1 MVNCV
6 PMAADLEGRRALVTG
21 GGTGIG
27 LACAAALAAAGARVT
42 VFGRRE
48 APLRAAVAAGHA
60 QAVMVG
66 DVRAPEAVLQFDVLV
81 NAAGV
86 ARSAPFLRSDD
97 ALWREMLDINLMG
110 AVAMTRAVLPGM
122 LERRAGR
129 VIHVASTASLRGY
142 AYTAAYAASKH
153 ALLGFVRSLALETA
167 EKGVTVNAVCPG
179 FTDTEIAATSVA
191 NIVART
197 GRSEAE
203 AVAELARFNPQ
214 KRLVK
219 PAEVAAAVLFLAGD
233 AAAAVNGQA
242 IAVDGGET
250 Q

>member
-1 MVNCV
+1 
-6 PMAADLEGRRALVTG
+6 MASYLEGRRALVTG

-27 LACAAALAAAGARVT
+27 LACAAALAAAGAHVT

-48 APLRAAVAAGHA
+48 APLRAAVAAGRAH
-60 QAVMVG
+60 AVMVG
-66 DVRAPEAVLQFDVLV
+66 DVRSPEAPLNVDILV

-86 ARSAPFLRSDD
+86 ARSSSFLRSDD
-97 ALWREMLDINLMG
+97 ALWREMLDVNLMG

-142 AYTAAYAASKH
+142 TYTSAYVASKH
-153 ALLGFVRSLALETA
+153 ALLGLVRSLALETA

-179 FTDTEIAATSVA
+179 FTDTEIVATSVA
-191 NIVART
+191 NIMART

-203 AVAELARFNPQ
+203 AVAELAKFNPQ
-214 KRLVK
+214 RRLVR
-219 PAEVAAAVLFLAGD
+219 PDEVAAAVLFLASD

>member
-1 MVNCV
+1 
-6 PMAADLEGRRALVTG
+6 MASGLQGRRALVTG

-48 APLRAAVAAGHA
+48 APLRAAVNSGRAHD
-60 QAVMVG
+60 VMVG
-66 DVRAPEAVLQFDVLV
+66 DVRSPQTTCDVDILV

-129 VIHVASTASLRGY
+129 VIHVASTAALRGY

-179 FTDTEIAATSVA
+179 FTDTGIVAESVA

-203 AVAELARFNPQ
+203 AAAELTRFNPQ
-214 KRLVK
+214 KRLVR
-219 PAEVAAAVLFLAGD
+219 PEEVAAAVLFLAGD

>member
-1 MVNCV
+1 
-6 PMAADLEGRRALVTG
+6 MASDLEGRRALVTG

-27 LACAAALAAAGARVT
+27 LACAAALVAAGAQVT
-42 VFGRRE
+42 VYGRRE
-48 APLRAAVAAGHA
+48 APLRAAVEAGRAH
-60 QAVMVG
+60 AVMVG
-66 DVRAPEAVLQFDVLV
+66 DVRAPAAALDFDIMV
-81 NAAGV
+81 NAAGI

-97 ALWREMLDINLMG
+97 ALWREMLDVNLTG

-129 VIHVASTASLRGY
+129 VIHVASTAALRGY
-142 AYTAAYAASKH
+142 AYTSAYVASKH
-153 ALLGFVRSLALETA
+153 ALLGLVRSLALETA

-179 FTDTEIAATSVA
+179 FTDTEIVAASVA
-191 NIVART
+191 NIMART

-203 AVAELARFNPQ
+203 AVAELAKFNPQ
-214 KRLVK
+214 KRLVR
-219 PAEVAAAVLFLAGD
+219 PEEVAAAVLFLSGP

>member
-1 MVNCV
+1 MVNCAA
-6 PMAADLEGRRALVTG
+6 MASDLEGRRALVTG

-27 LACAAALAAAGARVT
+27 LACAAALVAAGAQVT
-42 VFGRRE
+42 VYGRRE
-48 APLRAAVAAGHA
+48 APLRAAVEAGRAH
-60 QAVMVG
+60 AVMVG
-66 DVRAPEAVLQFDVLV
+66 DVRAPPAALDFDIMV
-81 NAAGV
+81 NAAGI

-97 ALWREMLDINLMG
+97 ALWREMLDVNLTG

-129 VIHVASTASLRGY
+129 VIHVASTAALRGY
-142 AYTAAYAASKH
+142 AYTSAYVASKH
-153 ALLGFVRSLALETA
+153 ALLGLVRSLALETA

-179 FTDTEIAATSVA
+179 FTDTEIVAASVA
-191 NIVART
+191 NIMART

-203 AVAELARFNPQ
+203 AVAELAKFNPQ
-214 KRLVK
+214 KRLVR
-219 PAEVAAAVLFLAGD
+219 PEEVAAAVLFLSGP